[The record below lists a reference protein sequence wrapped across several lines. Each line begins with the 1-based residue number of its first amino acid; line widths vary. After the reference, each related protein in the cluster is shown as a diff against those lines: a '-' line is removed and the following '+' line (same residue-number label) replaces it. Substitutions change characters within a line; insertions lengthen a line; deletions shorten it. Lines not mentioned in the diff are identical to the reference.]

1 MCIMDLLAAGKR
13 VLQTLNEAGY
23 EAYFVGGMVRDQL
36 IGRPI
41 YDIDITTSATPS
53 VVMSL
58 FEKTVATGLKHGTVT
73 VMIDKIPVEVTTFR
87 IESTYVDYRRPLEV
101 QFTQSL
107 DEDLRRRDFTMNAI
121 AMDQNGCLH
130 DPMGGLMDLKQGR
143 IVCVGQP
150 AERFCEDPLRIL
162 RGVRF
167 VAKLG
172 FSIEKET
179 LAAMKEASSL
189 LERISKER
197 IKKELEGMVQGD
209 FFEKAINDAYEIDLM
224 SAIPSFEGLN
234 RYRYYCFQALTDPIL
249 LFALAGLNRESLTE
263 YFSSWPFSRVER
275 KCIEVL
281 CQAVH
286 QSMEMR
292 YFTYL
297 YGEGWARRYHQL
309 KLFLSQTNFPYES
322 VQLPITDRRQLA
334 IDGKMI
340 TKIID
345 RPKGPWIQ
353 ELLRKLEYLVV
364 MNQMENKTE
373 TLVEYVKQE
382 MEGVN
387 YE

>member
-1 MCIMDLLAAGKR
+1 MDLLAAGKR

-249 LFALAGLNRESLTE
+249 LFALAGLNRENLTE

-309 KLFLSQTNFPYES
+309 KLFLSQTNFPMNPFSYRL
-322 VQLPITDRRQLA
+322 Q
-334 IDGKMI
+334 ID
-340 TKIID
+340 
-345 RPKGPWIQ
+345 
-353 ELLRKLEYLVV
+353 
-364 MNQMENKTE
+364 
-373 TLVEYVKQE
+373 
-382 MEGVN
+382 VN
-387 YE
+387 